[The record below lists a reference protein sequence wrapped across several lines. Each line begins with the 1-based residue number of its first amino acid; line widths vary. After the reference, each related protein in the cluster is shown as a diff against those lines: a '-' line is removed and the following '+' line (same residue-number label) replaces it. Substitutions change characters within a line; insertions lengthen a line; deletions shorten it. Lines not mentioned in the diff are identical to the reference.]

1 MSAPQLV
8 KSNKMFGGWVRK
20 YKHQSAELGCEMVFS
35 VFFPPAAAVQG
46 AQVPVVWYLSGLT
59 CTDDNFIQKAGA
71 QRHAAELG
79 LALVAPDTSPRGLGI
94 EGEDDSWDFGTGA
107 GFYVD
112 ATADKWKNYRMYSY
126 ILRELPQVL
135 RTLPGLDLDNASI
148 CGHSMGGHGA
158 LVMALK
164 NPGAFKSV
172 SAFAPICNPT
182 QVPWGQKAFAGYLGD
197 GWQEAG
203 KAYDATELVKGYSGP
218 QLPVLMDTGAADE
231 FLQTQ
236 LHPWA
241 FEEAAKG
248 KLQLTSRMNEG
259 YDHSYFTIA
268 SFVTDHLDFH
278 ARYLLAS
285 GPRI

>member
-1 MSAPQLV
+1 MSAPELV

-20 YKHQSAELGCEMVFS
+20 YRHQSTELGCEMVFS

-46 AQVPVVWYLSGLT
+46 AKVPVVWYLSGLT

-71 QRHAAELG
+71 QRRAAELG
-79 LALVAPDTSPRGLGI
+79 LALIAPDTSPRGLGV
-94 EGEDDSWDFGTGA
+94 EGEDDGWDFGTGA

-112 ATADKWKNYRMYSY
+112 ATADKWKQYRMY
-126 ILRELPQVL
+126 
-135 RTLPGLDLDNASI
+135 
-148 CGHSMGGHGA
+148 SMGGHGA
-158 LVMALK
+158 LVLALK
-164 NPGAFKSV
+164 NPSAFKSV

-182 QVPWGQKAFAGYLGD
+182 QVPWGKKAFAGYLGD
-197 GWQEAG
+197 GWQEEG
-203 KAYDATELVKGYSGP
+203 KAYDATELVRGYSGP
-218 QLPVLMDTGAADE
+218 QLPVLMDTGLDDE
-231 FLQTQ
+231 FLKTQ

-268 SFVTDHLDFH
+268 SFVSDHLDFH
-278 ARYLLAS
+278 AQYLLAS